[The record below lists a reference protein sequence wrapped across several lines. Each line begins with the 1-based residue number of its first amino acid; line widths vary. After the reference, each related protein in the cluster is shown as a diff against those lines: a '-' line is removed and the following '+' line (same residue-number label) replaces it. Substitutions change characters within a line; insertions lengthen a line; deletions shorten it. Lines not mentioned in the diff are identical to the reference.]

1 VAERGVHNFGHPA
14 HGNTLARQADQP
26 TAGVAVL
33 VVDDCCLYREGLAS
47 LVEREPDVCDVR
59 CADDW
64 PAIVTSLE
72 HRVPDVVLVNLA
84 SVESH
89 ALMTALRL
97 QAPSARIVAIGVG
110 DSEQEIIACAEAG
123 IAGYLLRSEP
133 FSHLIRLVRHVV
145 AGEAV
150 CSPRVT
156 AALMR
161 RLATLAEERRQR
173 VPVLTER
180 EDQILGL
187 LDIGLSNQQIAD
199 RLCIELRTVK
209 NHVHHILGKL
219 GVSRRGEAVAAIRSI
234 RAGTMALGSGLTAR

>member
-1 VAERGVHNFGHPA
+1 VAARGVHVLGDPA
-14 HGNTLARQADQP
+14 HVNTATPEPDQLSP
-26 TAGVAVL
+26 GVAVL
-33 VVDDCCLYREGLAS
+33 VVDDCCLYREGLVS
-47 LVEREPDVCDVR
+47 LVEREPDMCDVQ
-59 CADDW
+59 CAHNW
-64 PAIVTSLE
+64 ASIVTSLE
-72 HRVPDVVLVNLA
+72 HGIPDVVLVNLA

-89 ALMTALRL
+89 ALMTALRMH
-97 QAPSARIVAIGVG
+97 APSSRIVAIGMG
-110 DSEQEIIACAEAG
+110 DSEQEIVACAEAG
-123 IAGYLLRSEP
+123 ISGYLLRSEP

-161 RLATLAEERRQR
+161 RLAVLAEERKQR

-219 GVSRRGEAVAAIRSI
+219 GVSRRGEAVAVIRSI
-234 RAGTMALGSGLTAR
+234 RAGSMAVGTGVTAR

>member
-1 VAERGVHNFGHPA
+1 VSAPSAASGAVG
-14 HGNTLARQADQP
+14 
-26 TAGVAVL
+26 VL

-47 LVEREPDVCDVR
+47 MIEREPDVGDVR
-59 CADDW
+59 CAHDW
-64 PAIVTSLE
+64 PSIAAALE
-72 HRVPDVVLVNLA
+72 RSVPDVVLVNLA
-84 SVESH
+84 SADSH
-89 ALMTALRL
+89 ALMTGLRRRS
-97 QAPSARIVAIGVG
+97 PSSLLVAIGVG
-110 DSEQEIIACAEAG
+110 DSEQEIVACAEAG

-145 AGEAV
+145 AGETV
-150 CSPRVT
+150 CSPRAS

-161 RLATLAEERRQR
+161 RVAVLAEERTQR

-187 LDIGLSNQQIAD
+187 LDMGLSNQQIAD

-219 GVSRRGEAVAAIRSI
+219 GVSRRGEAVAVIRSL
-234 RAGTMALGSGLTAR
+234 RADAAPLVAGLALR